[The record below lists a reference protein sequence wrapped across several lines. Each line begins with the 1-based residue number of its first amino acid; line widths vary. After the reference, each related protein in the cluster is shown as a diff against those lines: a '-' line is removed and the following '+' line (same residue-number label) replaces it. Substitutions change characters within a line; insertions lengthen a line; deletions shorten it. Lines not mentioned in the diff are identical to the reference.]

1 MFEYLEKFLLQSKT
15 DNLKTLEYPKEY
27 LGLRMKTSFGQGVPA
42 RVSWISFFAPEMTT
56 SNGFY
61 PVYLY
66 YKDKNIL
73 ILSYGIS
80 ETSEHPQSWPDEIDS
95 SKEKIIDFLP
105 DAPRYGSSYIHSYYY
120 IESDSIYKT
129 SEKSEKLTH
138 EKLSNDLNGI
148 IEYYKKSCDIE
159 IKNPDSYTS
168 SSQFHIEEELENF
181 IIHNWNNIELSK
193 KYELIFEDGELKS
206 KQYKVNFNSGINRID
221 ILVKDK
227 KNKNHVVI
235 ELKKGQ
241 TSDETVGQVLR
252 YMGWVKANLKDDNV
266 KGIIIASSFD
276 DKLKA
281 ALSIVNDEKE
291 KVEVFV
297 YNVDFKLNP
306 HE

>member
-1 MFEYLEKFLLQSKT
+1 MSGDLRKLL
-15 DNLKTLEYPKEY
+15 
-27 LGLRMKTSFGQGVPA
+27 
-42 RVSWISFFAPEMTT
+42 
-56 SNGFY
+56 
-61 PVYLY
+61 
-66 YKDKNIL
+66 
-73 ILSYGIS
+73 
-80 ETSEHPQSWPDEIDS
+80 
-95 SKEKIIDFLP
+95 
-105 DAPRYGSSYIHSYYY
+105 
-120 IESDSIYKT
+120 
-129 SEKSEKLTH
+129 
-138 EKLSNDLNGI
+138 
-148 IEYYKKSCDIE
+148 
-159 IKNPDSYTS
+159 
-168 SSQFHIEEELENF
+168 
-181 IIHNWNNIELSK
+181 
-193 KYELIFEDGELKS
+193 DGELKS

-252 YMGWVKANLKDDNV
+252 YMGWVKVNLKDDNV